1 MGEDQNVKD
10 AGDEEEEKRK
20 CDEGSKVSKRSKRDR
35 RSRRKTNSECSP
47 TPRPSITSDPG
58 LSDDGQGTATSEERA
73 RTASVA
79 MGGNDQSNSVED
91 DNLEGKSSP
100 RTHYKR
106 EDSILSVGGKP
117 KVVVPS
123 PKGIPKP
130 IPRAKNR
137 ESAALKQNR
146 DSVASNDS
154 FNEPPLPLNPASA
167 QQLAKV
173 AAETEMLALFSTRR
187 NTVGE
192 GDVQEAETEEFKRAV
207 DRFDQLYQEEENTVT
222 VTSSSKQETEE
233 VVVTKRQKK
242 NKKKNTESCTESI
255 SVEEQKSTQVS
266 QEKEW
271 KQIKKGRSFE
281 ESPENEER
289 EENKGGK
296 SKNKKKRGRIEGNV
310 EISLDDVHAIAKN
323 TSPDDGAAAASAED
337 TQMQGSSSAQSE
349 RDFAKEDGDF
359 TEFQKKLIQK
369 TQEAQDS
376 IQSTLIDMETDR
388 MESEVMRVQRHS
400 LCLDGGVMVER
411 TTTTLARTESE
422 DCTEERSTAS
432 LAHTESEESKEEESQ
447 IDPDSLKNVDG
458 HAKARKGSSRF
469 SKRQNSKSKSPRNSL
484 STSEG
489 LGEEAEDSLSNTDL
503 TTRLA
508 QTNER
513 MKKLS
518 ATFSSVASR
527 DEGLMER
534 DEWPEEE
541 EVVVSARNSASDQTL
556 VRTTRIRVVDPLD
569 GMIESM
575 IQKPDEPPS
584 SPPSSSQPHSTPVA
598 SSSPHVYR
606 AVVVQHL
613 EQVETI
619 RSQEVSAM
627 RQRLGLE

>member
-1 MGEDQNVKD
+1 MG
-10 AGDEEEEKRK
+10 
-20 CDEGSKVSKRSKRDR
+20 
-35 RSRRKTNSECSP
+35 
-47 TPRPSITSDPG
+47 
-58 LSDDGQGTATSEERA
+58 
-73 RTASVA
+73 
-79 MGGNDQSNSVED
+79 
-91 DNLEGKSSP
+91 
-100 RTHYKR
+100 
-106 EDSILSVGGKP
+106 
-117 KVVVPS
+117 
-123 PKGIPKP
+123 
-130 IPRAKNR
+130 
-137 ESAALKQNR
+137 
-146 DSVASNDS
+146 
-154 FNEPPLPLNPASA
+154 
-167 QQLAKV
+167 
-173 AAETEMLALFSTRR
+173 
-187 NTVGE
+187 
-192 GDVQEAETEEFKRAV
+192 
-207 DRFDQLYQEEENTVT
+207 
-222 VTSSSKQETEE
+222 
-233 VVVTKRQKK
+233 
-242 NKKKNTESCTESI
+242 
-255 SVEEQKSTQVS
+255 TQVS

-281 ESPENEER
+281 ESPESEET
-289 EENKGGK
+289 EEKKSGK
-296 SKNKKKRGRIEGNV
+296 SKNKNSSKKKRGRIEGNV

-323 TSPDDGAAAASAED
+323 ISPAEGAAASAED
-337 TQMQGSSSAQSE
+337 TQTQGSSAQTE

-376 IQSTLIDMETDR
+376 IQSTLIDMETER

-400 LCLDGGVMVER
+400 LCVDGGVMVER
-411 TTTTLARTESE
+411 TTTTLARNES
-422 DCTEERSTAS
+422 TEEKSTAS

-458 HAKARKGSSRF
+458 QAKARKGSSRF

-489 LGEEAEDSLSNTDL
+489 FGEEAEDSLSNTDL
-503 TTRLA
+503 TSRLA

-556 VRTTRIRVVDPLD
+556 VRTTRNRVVDPLD

-584 SPPSSSQPHSTPVA
+584 SPSSEPNSTPVA

-613 EQVETI
+613 DQVETI

-627 RQRLGLE
+627 RQRLGLD

>member
-1 MGEDQNVKD
+1 M
-10 AGDEEEEKRK
+10 
-20 CDEGSKVSKRSKRDR
+20 
-35 RSRRKTNSECSP
+35 
-47 TPRPSITSDPG
+47 
-58 LSDDGQGTATSEERA
+58 
-73 RTASVA
+73 
-79 MGGNDQSNSVED
+79 
-91 DNLEGKSSP
+91 
-100 RTHYKR
+100 
-106 EDSILSVGGKP
+106 
-117 KVVVPS
+117 
-123 PKGIPKP
+123 
-130 IPRAKNR
+130 NR

-154 FNEPPLPLNPASA
+154 FNEPPLPLNPASV

-173 AAETEMLALFSTRR
+173 AAETEKLALFSTRK
-187 NTVGE
+187 NTAGE
-192 GDVQEAETEEFKRAV
+192 GELQEVETEEFKRAV
-207 DRFDQLYQEEENTVT
+207 DRFDQLYQEEEKEEQTTV
-222 VTSSSKQETEE
+222 VTSSKQETEE
-233 VVVTKRQKK
+233 QTTVVTKRQKK
-242 NKKKNTESCTESI
+242 NKKKNTESRTQSVSVDEQESSQI
-255 SVEEQKSTQVS
+255 S
-266 QEKEW
+266 EKEW

-281 ESPENEER
+281 ESPENEEK
-289 EENKGGK
+289 EEKKSGK
-296 SKNKKKRGRIEGNV
+296 SKNKNSSKKKRGRIEGNV
-310 EISLDDVHAIAKN
+310 EINLDDVHAIAKN
-323 TSPDDGAAAASAED
+323 ISPAEGAAASAED
-337 TQMQGSSSAQSE
+337 TQTQGSSAQTE

-376 IQSTLIDMETDR
+376 IQPTLIDMETER

-400 LCLDGGVMVER
+400 LCVDGGVMVER
-411 TTTTLARTESE
+411 TTTTLARTESSE
-422 DCTEERSTAS
+422 DSKEEKSTAS

-458 HAKARKGSSRF
+458 QAKARKGSSRF

-489 LGEEAEDSLSNTDL
+489 LGEDAEDSLSNTDL
-503 TTRLA
+503 TSRLA

-575 IQKPDEPPS
+575 IQKPDEAPS
-584 SPPSSSQPHSTPVA
+584 SPSSEPNSTPVA

-613 EQVETI
+613 D
-619 RSQEVSAM
+619 
-627 RQRLGLE
+627 QRHPTL